1 MPGYSLSGGD
11 IGKKEMN
18 ILVTGIGGDIGIGIG
33 RILKNSEY
41 VDNLIGCDVHDEHAG
56 SLIFDRCK
64 TVPNATQPEYLDLLN
79 ELAANERIDAI
90 VVTSEPELRLISNL
104 NVNNLAPKLPFVMA
118 NKGAMDIGFDKLKT
132 STLISQMQLPNPWT
146 KMVENEAPLNF
157 PCILKSRYGAGNQN
171 VYVVKSAEEACAYR
185 NLFPNYIWQEYLPDD
200 NTEYTCGVYGS
211 NDGTFRTII
220 FRRRL
225 VSGCTSFAELVENSE
240 IESICKKIA
249 QKLEL
254 KGSINIQLRLD
265 LRGPM
270 VFEINPRFSS
280 TVVMR
285 HKLGF
290 CDVEWS
296 LQEQILGRGTKY
308 NLLYPVGTR
317 LCKIYDEWIYNT

>member
-33 RILKNSEY
+33 RILKNLDY
-41 VDNLIGCDVHDEHAG
+41 VDNLLGCDVHDEHAG
-56 SLIFDRCK
+56 NSIFDRCEI
-64 TVPNATQPEYLDLLN
+64 VPKASQPEYVESLYK
-79 ELAANERIDAI
+79 LAAKRRIDAI
-90 VVTSEPELRLISNL
+90 VVTSEPELRFLSTL
-104 NVNNLAPKLPFVMA
+104 NENYFIPETPFVMA
-118 NKGAMDIGFDKLKT
+118 NKASMEIGFDKLKT

-146 KMVENEAPLNF
+146 KLVENEAPLNF

-185 NLFPNYIWQEYLPDD
+185 NLFPNYIWQEYLPGD

-265 LRGPM
+265 SRGPM

-290 CDVEWS
+290 RDVEWS